1 MLPLIISMIANVERK
16 QTLPFVQSMPVSWG
30 AGDIVPCRIPKAE
43 PLAGQGQSPCRVQ
56 RQRLWQGSGTASL
69 IIFPIF
75 HTNTIQFA
83 YYGDN
88 IMKKITLLPLILTL
102 TAAAGCGNT
111 VGSDSGSSE
120 AASAP
125 ATTAPAVT
133 TEAAA
138 ETQPAVQGEDKFEF
152 ELHDGCA
159 VVTKYT
165 GNSADVTVPDEYEGA
180 PVTEIGFYAFEAEFD
195 IASVTLPETVTLI
208 GEGAFMDCS
217 SLTSINIPAAVTGID
232 RGAFV
237 GCSKLGKLD
246 IPESVGYIREEAFTG
261 CGSMKTLN
269 IMNPDI
275 AYENWGLEELTGVTV
290 YAPDGSA
297 VLDWA
302 SERGI
307 ANDIL

>member
-1 MLPLIISMIANVERK
+1 M
-16 QTLPFVQSMPVSWG
+16 QSPETAS
-30 AGDIVPCRIPKAE
+30 
-43 PLAGQGQSPCRVQ
+43 LAGFRDSVSGRVQ
-56 RQRLWQGSGTASL
+56 GQRLWQGSGTASL

-138 ETQPAVQGEDKFEF
+138 AETQPAVQGEDKFEF
-152 ELHDGCA
+152 ELRDGCA

>member
-1 MLPLIISMIANVERK
+1 
-16 QTLPFVQSMPVSWG
+16 
-30 AGDIVPCRIPKAE
+30 
-43 PLAGQGQSPCRVQ
+43 
-56 RQRLWQGSGTASL
+56 
-69 IIFPIF
+69 
-75 HTNTIQFA
+75 
-83 YYGDN
+83 
-88 IMKKITLLPLILTL
+88 MKKIALLPLILSL
-102 TAAAGCGNT
+102 TAAAAGCEN
-111 VGSDSGSSE
+111 SWLP
-120 AASAP
+120 AALIASAP
-125 ATTAPAVT
+125 STAPAVT
-133 TEAAA
+133 TSAETAMA
-138 ETQPAVQGEDKFEF
+138 ETQPATQGNDQFEF
-152 ELHDGCA
+152 ELRDGSA

>member
-1 MLPLIISMIANVERK
+1 
-16 QTLPFVQSMPVSWG
+16 
-30 AGDIVPCRIPKAE
+30 
-43 PLAGQGQSPCRVQ
+43 
-56 RQRLWQGSGTASL
+56 
-69 IIFPIF
+69 
-75 HTNTIQFA
+75 
-83 YYGDN
+83 
-88 IMKKITLLPLILTL
+88 
-102 TAAAGCGNT
+102 
-111 VGSDSGSSE
+111 
-120 AASAP
+120 
-125 ATTAPAVT
+125 
-133 TEAAA
+133 
-138 ETQPAVQGEDKFEF
+138 
-152 ELHDGCA
+152 
-159 VVTKYT
+159 
-165 GNSADVTVPDEYEGA
+165 
-180 PVTEIGFYAFEAEFD
+180 
-195 IASVTLPETVTLI
+195 
-208 GEGAFMDCS
+208 MDCS